1 METLGVLMA
10 TTETSRTDVPP
21 APRSG
26 FRWRWIAGG
35 FAALLVP
42 LLVSFYFA
50 PPALFFTALLQ
61 RKVHELT
68 GRELTVESSHYVLRE
83 IVTVELTGVAVRR
96 PGQAKEMSPFMARKI
111 TARVPLRSILN
122 GNPEILS
129 LDLEAPV
136 VNLVRDLSGAGNWQS
151 PSPQTVAPETVA
163 ALPVPPTTM
172 HNGTFLFKDE
182 GNGTDLR
189 LDALEAALAADAKY
203 GGAAAKGSFAYN
215 NEPLRFDFA
224 VSDAAAALA
233 GRMTTLALVIDS
245 RILKARVSGQGAIGE
260 TPMLAGEIDA
270 TSPSARELAQWL
282 GFGDSVPTTA
292 GALAFKAQAAP
303 DGAAAHATGTLV
315 LRDAPLS
322 YDLTLASL
330 REAMAGRSTGLK
342 GSIAGQG
349 VAAGLDGAVNLGPE
363 TSYSGAVSAKA
374 EAIGKL
380 AGKLGITHP
389 ALTALGPGQL
399 QGTVAARAGKVSLS
413 DTTFD
418 ADGRTGE
425 FNGDL
430 AFDGPRPR
438 VSGRLTLS
446 QLDLDALLGR
456 SQPASPAAVLESVA
470 DDDGFATTFDVLA
483 AELDAIE
490 KQPASIA
497 LENAAVPEALPA
509 GKSWNTAPIDLKA
522 LRSADLDL
530 DVSVTSLRFG
540 QIPLANA
547 QVKTKLTNGELAA
560 SIETIAIGQGTG
572 SGAIELNSRGAAHEA
587 AVSLKLV
594 NVDVEPISAELSGKP
609 LLQGSSTVDI
619 NMRATGRSLAD
630 LVSTLDGKARIDMK
644 KGQLRGWD
652 IGAMVAELWNYK
664 GWGYTRSRSTP
675 VNQLTANYVIKAGT
689 IQSAPDLTLRGP
701 TAGLRSVGNVVVPR
715 RLIDQTV
722 DVQNLL
728 FNIVIKG
735 DWTKKL
741 WIGPTFLSGVQPA
754 PGAALEATSQP
765 ALPAAALP
773 VALPPAL
780 AARIGTILSD
790 AATASRLTVQ
800 QKQVLEAF
808 ISGARPAT

>member
-1 METLGVLMA
+1 MA
-10 TTETSRTDVPP
+10 TTEPTGTDVRR

-26 FRWRWIAGG
+26 IRWRWVVGG
-35 FAALLVP
+35 FAGLLV
-42 LLVSFYFA
+42 LLVASLTFA
-50 PPALFFTALLQ
+50 PPAFFFTALLQ

-83 IVTVELTGVAVRR
+83 IVTVELTGVDVGR
-96 PGQAKEMSPFMARKI
+96 PGRTKGTSPFMARKI

-129 LDLEAPV
+129 LDLDAPV

-151 PSPQTVAPETVA
+151 PSAATGATDTVT
-163 ALPVPPTTM
+163 ALPVPPTTV

-189 LDALEAALAADAKY
+189 LDAIEAALAADAKY
-203 GGAAAKGSFAYN
+203 GGAAAKGSLAYN

-245 RILKARVSGQGAIGE
+245 RILKARLSGQGAIGE
-260 TPMLAGEIDA
+260 SPMLAGEIDA

-282 GFGDSVPTTA
+282 GFGDSVPVTA
-292 GALAFKAQAAP
+292 GALAFKAEAAP
-303 DGAAAHATGTLV
+303 DAAAAHAAGTLV

-342 GSIAGQG
+342 GSITGQG
-349 VAAGLDGAVNLGPE
+349 IAAGLDGAVNLGPE

-374 EAIGKL
+374 ETIGTL

-389 ALTALGPGQL
+389 ALTSLGPGQL
-399 QGTVAARAGKVSLS
+399 QGTVAARAGKISLS

-418 ADGRTGE
+418 ADGRTGA

-446 QLDLDALLGR
+446 RLDLDALLGR
-456 SQPASPAAVLESVA
+456 SQPAAAAAVLESVA

-490 KQPASIA
+490 KPPATVV
-497 LENAAVPEALPA
+497 LESAAGPEALPTE
-509 GKSWNTAPIDLKA
+509 KSWNTAPIDLKA

-530 DVSVTSLRFG
+530 DVSVASLRFG
-540 QIPLANA
+540 QVPLANA
-547 QVKTKLTNGELAA
+547 HVKANLTNGELAA
-560 SIETIAIGQGTG
+560 NIETIAIGQGTG
-572 SGAIELNSRGAAHEA
+572 SGTIELKARGAAHEA
-587 AVSLKLV
+587 AVGLKLV
-594 NVDVEPISAELSGKP
+594 NVDAEPITTELAGKP
-609 LLQGSSTVDI
+609 LLEGASTVDI

-675 VNQLTANYVIKAGT
+675 VDQLTANYTIKAGT
-689 IQSAPDLTLRGP
+689 VQSAPDLTLRGP

-741 WIGPTFLSGVQPA
+741 WIGPTFLSGVQPT
-754 PGAALEATSQP
+754 PGAAFEATREP

-773 VALPPAL
+773 ASLPPAL

-790 AATASRLTVQ
+790 TATASRLTAK
-800 QKQVLEAF
+800 QKQMLEA
-808 ISGARPAT
+808 IVSGARPAT

>member
-1 METLGVLMA
+1 MAPLGALMA
-10 TTETSRTDVPP
+10 TTEPNGTDVPP

-26 FRWRWIAGG
+26 LRWRWVVGGLAG
-35 FAALLVP
+35 LLV
-42 LLVSFYFA
+42 LLIASLTFA
-50 PPALFFTALLQ
+50 PPAFFFTALLQ

-83 IVTVELTGVAVRR
+83 IVTVELTGVDVGR
-96 PGQAKEMSPFMARKI
+96 PGRTKGTSPFMARKI

-151 PSPQTVAPETVA
+151 PSVAAGATDNVT
-163 ALPVPPTTM
+163 ALPVPPTAV
-172 HNGTFLFKDE
+172 HNGTFLYKDE
-182 GNGTDLR
+182 GNGTNLR
-189 LDALEAALAADAKY
+189 LDAIEAALAADAKY
-203 GGAAAKGSFAYN
+203 GGAAAKGSLAYN

-260 TPMLAGEIDA
+260 APMLAGEIDA

-282 GFGDSVPTTA
+282 GFGNSMPATS
-292 GALAFKAQAAP
+292 GALAFKAQVEP
-303 DGAAAHATGTLV
+303 DAAAAHATGTLD
-315 LRDAPLS
+315 LRDAPLN

-330 REAMAGRSTGLK
+330 REVMAGRSTGLK

-363 TSYSGAVSAKA
+363 TSYSGAVSVKA
-374 EAIGKL
+374 EAIGTL

-389 ALTALGPGQL
+389 ALTALGSGQL
-399 QGTVAARAGKVSLS
+399 QGTVAARAGKISLS
-413 DTTFD
+413 DTTFN

-446 QLDLDALLGR
+446 RLDLDALLGR
-456 SQPASPAAVLESVA
+456 SQPASPAAVLESAA

-490 KQPASIA
+490 KPPAAFVSG
-497 LENAAVPEALPA
+497 NAAVPEGLATE
-509 GKSWNTAPIDLKA
+509 KSWNTAPIDLKA

-530 DVSVTSLRFG
+530 DVTVASLRFG
-540 QIPLANA
+540 QIPLADA
-547 QVKTKLTNGELAA
+547 HVKANLTNGELAA
-560 SIETIAIGQGTG
+560 NIETIAIGQGTG
-572 SGAIELNSRGAAHEA
+572 SGTIELKARGAAHEA
-587 AVSLKLV
+587 AVGLKLV
-594 NVDVEPISAELSGKP
+594 NVDAEPISTELAGKP
-609 LLQGSSTVDI
+609 LLEGTSTVDI
-619 NMRATGRSLAD
+619 NMRATGRSVAD

-675 VNQLTANYVIKAGT
+675 VDQLTANYTIKAGT
-689 IQSAPDLTLRGP
+689 IQSTPDLTLRGP

-741 WIGPTFLSGVQPA
+741 WIGPTFLSGVQPS
-754 PGAALEATSQP
+754 PGAALEATSQT
-765 ALPAAALP
+765 ALPAAVLP

-790 AATASRLTVQ
+790 TATASRLTAQ
-800 QKQVLEAF
+800 QKQMLEAF
-808 ISGARPAT
+808 VNGARPAT